1 MGVGAILVNKP
12 ARSKDKVRVNTGGG
26 GGFMH
31 GGGKAALWL
40 FRPDSEK
47 TEEDEQADRQMGRET
62 DKAGR
67 QTFNFSQSTQHA
79 HTGRR

>member
-31 GGGKAALWL
+31 GGGKAAL
-40 FRPDSEK
+40 
-47 TEEDEQADRQMGRET
+47 
-62 DKAGR
+62 
-67 QTFNFSQSTQHA
+67 
-79 HTGRR
+79 

>member
-1 MGVGAILVNKP
+1 
-12 ARSKDKVRVNTGGG
+12 
-26 GGFMH
+26 MH

-40 FRPDSEK
+40 LRPDS
-47 TEEDEQADRQMGRET
+47 EEDEQADRQMGRET

-67 QTFNFSQSTQHA
+67 QTFNFSQSTQQA

>member
-40 FRPDSEK
+40 LRPDSEK

-67 QTFNFSQSTQHA
+67 QTLNFSQST